1 MSKLKIFLADLT
13 HTYKSITNP
22 IMPYGVGLISSYAKK
37 HLGDQIEIKLF
48 KYPEKLYEALN
59 NEKCDVLGCSTYVWN
74 NSLSHW
80 ICKEAKLKNPEIIT
94 VLGGPNFT
102 KNPNQKIEYFKNN
115 DFIDIRV
122 LLEGEIAF
130 SNILKRILKCGI
142 QNKDKIFSEKIE
154 GSVFPSKN
162 KLDLLEAHTARIQY
176 LDEIPSPYTTGLMD
190 EFFDGKLFPV
200 IQTTRGCPFSCN
212 FCVESA
218 KYYSKIKSFQIQYAL
233 DELDYIANKI
243 SKTPTVTDLQIAD
256 SNYGMYKK
264 DKQISE
270 KILELQKKYNWPQG
284 IHVSTGKHF
293 SNVIETTEMLM
304 DTFDFSMS
312 VQSMNDEV
320 LKEIGRKNISPDKYK
335 VAGEMLRNKGRNT
348 MSELIIPLPKETLKS
363 YLDGIREL
371 MDWKVSRIIVNTPM
385 FLNGTIYADDRDYA
399 KKFNYLSKFRL
410 VSNQFGIYGGKK
422 VFEYEEIGV
431 STNTMTF
438 KDYLETRKISFL
450 LEILYSSKFLREI
463 EYFVEDYKLEYFDF
477 FYFVY
482 QEIKNAPDNIKSV
495 LESLESDSVVEC
507 KETPE
512 ELIKYYSKKDN
523 FQKIC
528 KGEEGVNVKYKH
540 KALMLC
546 NENIDNWLEFVTECL
561 RKFLISKN
569 IEVGKDFND
578 IKIFTKAKFN
588 GILDS
593 KKTHLKTNHVF
604 NYDIIKW
611 LNQKTRT
618 ARLSEFKNE
627 KNNKVSFFYS
637 KNQIRQRKNL
647 FNEFG
652 SQDAYALSNIIEII
666 YPPHNV
672 HRKYDYESKII

>member
-22 IMPYGVGLISSYAKK
+22 IMPYGVGLIASYAKK
-37 HLGDQIEIKLF
+37 YYDDQVEIKLF
-48 KYPEKLYEALN
+48 KYPEKLYEALSK
-59 NEKCDVLGCSTYVWN
+59 EKCDILGCSTYVWN

-80 ICKEAKLKNPEIIT
+80 ACKAAKLKNPNVIT

-102 KNPNQKIEYFKNN
+102 KNHNQKIEYFKKN

-130 SNILKRILKCGI
+130 SNIIKRILKHGI
-142 QNKDKIFSEKIE
+142 KNKDKILSEKIE
-154 GSVFPSKN
+154 GCVFPN
-162 KLDLLEAHTARIQY
+162 KTKSELIEAHTGRIQY
-176 LDEIPSPYTTGLMD
+176 LDEIPSPYVTGLMD

-218 KYYSKIKSFQIQYAL
+218 KYYSKIKSFQVQYAIN
-233 DELDYIANKI
+233 ELDYIAKKI

-264 DKQISE
+264 DKKISE
-270 KILELQKKYNWPQG
+270 KILELQKNYNWPQG

-293 SNVIETTEMLM
+293 SNVIDTTEMLM
-304 DTFDFSMS
+304 DSFDFSMS
-312 VQSMNDEV
+312 VQSMNEEV

-385 FLNGTIYADDRDYA
+385 FLNGTIYADDRDYT
-399 KKFNYLSKFRL
+399 KKFNYVSKFRL
-410 VSNQFGIYGGKK
+410 VSNQFGIYGGNK

-431 STNTMTF
+431 STNTMNF

-450 LEILYSSKFLREI
+450 LEMLYSSKFLREVEFYI
-463 EYFVEDYKLEYFDF
+463 EDYRLEYFDF
-477 FYFVY
+477 FYFIY
-482 QEIKNAPDNIKSV
+482 KEIKNAPNNIKDIFQ
-495 LESLESDSVVEC
+495 SLDNDSIVEC
-507 KETPE
+507 KNTSED
-512 ELIKYYSKKDN
+512 LVKYYSKKEN
-523 FQKIC
+523 FKKIYN
-528 KGEEGVNVKYKH
+528 GEEGVNVKYKH
-540 KALMLC
+540 KALMLS
-546 NENIDNWLEFVTECL
+546 NEYIGNWLEFVFKSLKNFME
-561 RKFLISKN
+561 SKN
-569 IEVGKDFND
+569 IKIEKDFED
-578 IKIFTKAKFN
+578 VQLFTKSKFN

-593 KKTHLKTNHVF
+593 EKTHLKLKYNF
-604 NYDIIKW
+604 NYDVISW
-611 LNQKTRT
+611 LHQENRTKT
-618 ARLSEFKNE
+618 LKQFKNE
-627 KNNKVSFFYS
+627 RTKKINFFYNS
-637 KNQIRQRKNL
+637 NQIKQRTNL
-647 FNEFG
+647 FKEFNN
-652 SQDAYALSNIIEII
+652 QNAYDLSNIIEII

-672 HRKYDYESKII
+672 HRKYEYEDQVV